1 MDMDSTLINEEGI
14 DLLAERAGVGEEVER
29 LTNEAMAG
37 KMDFKAS
44 LRERVSLLKGKPL
57 AIVEQVTQSLSL
69 TQGASELITTLRS
82 KGWKIGVVSG
92 GFHEIID
99 PFLAPLNLDFVRANR
114 FESLDGIL
122 TGNVQ
127 DPIVGPEEKA
137 IALEDFASLFGVEL
151 RETVAVGDG
160 ANDREMLKKAE
171 LGIAFCAKEAL
182 KEVANV
188 IIDERDLKKLLD
200 YL

>member
-29 LTNEAMAG
+29 LTTEAMAG

-57 AIVEQVTQSLSL
+57 AIVEQVTQSLSF
-69 TQGASELITTLRS
+69 TQGASELIATLRS

-99 PFLAPLNLDFVRANR
+99 PFLAPLDLDFVRANR

-137 IALEDFASLFGVEL
+137 IALEEFASLFGVEL

-160 ANDREMLKKAE
+160 ANDRQMLKKAE
-171 LGIAFCAKEAL
+171 LGIAFCAKPAL

-188 IIDERDLKKLLD
+188 IIDERDMKKLLD

>member
-29 LTNEAMAG
+29 LTTEAMAG

-57 AIVEQVTQSLSL
+57 AIVEQVTQSLSF
-69 TQGASELITTLRS
+69 TQGASELIATLRS

-99 PFLAPLNLDFVRANR
+99 PFLAPLDLDFVRANR

-137 IALEDFASLFGVEL
+137 IALEEFASLFGVEL

-160 ANDREMLKKAE
+160 ANDRQMLKKAE
-171 LGIAFCAKEAL
+171 LGIAFCAKATL

>member
-37 KMDFKAS
+37 KMDFKTS

-69 TQGASELITTLRS
+69 TQGASELITNLGS

-137 IALEDFASLFGVEL
+137 IALEEFASLFGVEL

-171 LGIAFCAKEAL
+171 LGIAFCAKAAL